1 MESLS
6 NESTPR
12 ERLARLLTLMR
23 RTRMFWRSAL
33 AILAIGIAVSFA
45 LAWNAKRA
53 WRSETT
59 VGYMDSIRTNKDGD
73 SASARAARLGPK
85 LKDLVYARPRLAEVI
100 DEFHLFPE
108 KTAKSMVEAEDE
120 MQGAI
125 SFHARQSDT
134 FVVSFTYEDPVIAQK
149 VAARLADNMI
159 EDYNKENLTGATLTR
174 DFLNKKR
181 AEASRRVDD
190 ASRGLAE
197 FLALH
202 PQFQWGLND
211 SPYAATA
218 AVPGPRP
225 PMAAAAPAR
234 PRSVDPT
241 LSRLE
246 GDLARVEAQ
255 LNPAAAKAVPP
266 PTNAEAQK
274 QREAAAAALAQAEAQ
289 LAEKLTVVTPAHP
302 DAVAAQAKV
311 NAARAALAAADTAA
325 RPKAAPEPVE
335 SSDLAPDV
343 KTRLEHQRA
352 QLRAQLAER
361 RKELAGNSGATEPAK
376 TAQPAA
382 GADKAPKQDVVDLE
396 TEWHR
401 LKLDLDRA
409 RDELHNVELTAQAA
423 DISAD
428 AVEKKSQSEMRI
440 LDPAYRPTKPDKGKG
455 RVFLI
460 GAVIA
465 LFIALGYAGARVL
478 LNDTLLDAGDVL
490 ALGGPQPLVAVP
502 LVPFGKPPREREV
515 VRRSQPEVVL
525 ADGEP
530 EHAVAS
536 APVVVTAAPVAEPV
550 RQLPAP
556 RTFRQRQATM
566 RWGTRLPVEGG
577 AVAVDAYAVDVQ
589 PEPEPQQQRAALAI
603 VPSPILA
610 VGGGSEPPRRVPEVH
625 VIGADLDPHGA
636 GAFALL
642 DDATPELLAALRVLR
657 HRLDQRRAGGPCVV
671 SVVSPGRGEGKSTLA
686 ARLAMTL
693 GESDRARVVLVEG
706 NLERPGVAK
715 KLGIVLAPEAGLSH
729 QIHERMLGRKA
740 PWGVVKLGPSLA
752 TLAEP
757 EVSAYPGVVHAT
769 HFLDA
774 IRALRARYDYVV
786 VDGPSVLGSGDANV
800 LEEVSDVVLVVARA
814 AQTKASALAQAEHQL
829 GESKILGVVLNG
841 VGRPAPRSARRPARP
856 ARPAPAT

>member
-12 ERLARLLTLMR
+12 ERLARLLTLTR

-33 AILAIGIAVSFA
+33 VILAMGLAVSFA

-59 VGYMDSIRTNKDGD
+59 VGYLDSIRTNKDGEN
-73 SASARAARLGPK
+73 ASTRAARLGPK

-120 MQGAI
+120 MQNAI
-125 SFHARQSDT
+125 GFHARASDT
-134 FVVSFTYEDPVIAQK
+134 FVISFTYEDPVVAQK

-190 ASRGLAE
+190 ASRGLAS

-218 AVPGPRP
+218 PVPGPRAP
-225 PMAAAAPAR
+225 IAAPAPAR
-234 PRSVDPT
+234 PRPGDPV
-241 LSRLE
+241 LGRLE
-246 GDLARVEAQ
+246 SDLARVEAE
-255 LNPAAAKAVPP
+255 LTPASARVAAP
-266 PTNAEAQK
+266 PTSGEPLK
-274 QREAAAAALAQAEAQ
+274 QRDAAAANLTAAEAA

-302 DAVAAQAKV
+302 DAVAAQARV
-311 NAARAALAAADTAA
+311 NAARAALGAAETGLHA
-325 RPKAAPEPVE
+325 KAAPVATDNNE
-335 SSDLAPDV
+335 LAPDT
-343 KTRLEHQRA
+343 KARLERERT
-352 QLRAQLAER
+352 QLRARMAAR
-361 RKELAGNSGATEPAK
+361 RRELSGAAPSDVPAPAPAPASTGTEK
-376 TAQPAA
+376 SAQ
-382 GADKAPKQDVVDLE
+382 QDVVDLE

-465 LFIALGYAGARVL
+465 LFIALGYAGTRVL
-478 LNDTLLDAGDVL
+478 LNDTVLDAGDVL
-490 ALGGPQPLVAVP
+490 ALGGPQPLVALP
-502 LVPFGKPPREREV
+502 LMAMTKPPRQREMA
-515 VRRSQPEVVL
+515 RRSQPEVVL
-525 ADGEP
+525 ARDEVDEP
-530 EHAVAS
+530 ENAS
-536 APVVVTAAPVAEPV
+536 RVVVPAAPMSETV

-556 RTFRQRQATM
+556 RNLRARQATM
-566 RWGTRLPVEGG
+566 RWGTRIPVEGG
-577 AVAVDAYAVDVQ
+577 AVAVDAYALDV
-589 PEPEPQQQRAALAI
+589 EPEPPRAALAV
-603 VPSPILA
+603 VPSRIFA
-610 VGGGSEPPRRVPEVH
+610 IGGDEPPRRPPEVH
-625 VIGADLDPHGA
+625 VVGADLDPHGP

-642 DDATPELLAALRVLR
+642 NDATPELLAALRVLR
-657 HRLDQRRAGGPCVV
+657 HRLDQRRAGSSCVV
-671 SVVSPGRGEGKSTLA
+671 TVVSPGQGEGKSTLA

-706 NLERPGVAK
+706 NLEHPRVAK
-715 KLGIVLAPEAGLSH
+715 TLGISLPAEVGLSH
-729 QIHERMLGRKA
+729 QVHQRMLGNKA
-740 PWGVVKLGPSLA
+740 PWGVIKLGPSLS

-757 EVSAYPGVVHAT
+757 EVASYPGVVHAT

-774 IRALRARYDYVV
+774 LRALRARYDYVV

-814 AQTKASALAQAEHQL
+814 AKTRASALAIAEQQL

-841 VGRPAPRSARRPARP
+841 VAARRAKSARLQPS
-856 ARPAPAT
+856 

>member
-12 ERLARLLTLMR
+12 ERLARLITLTR

-33 AILAIGIAVSFA
+33 VILAVGLGASFV

-59 VGYMDSIRTNKDGD
+59 VGYLDSIRTNKDGE
-73 SASARAARLGPK
+73 SASTRAARLGPK
-85 LKDLVYARPRLAEVI
+85 LKDLVYARPRMAEVI

-108 KTAKSMVEAEDE
+108 KTAKSMIEAEDE
-120 MQGAI
+120 MQSAI
-125 SFHARQSDT
+125 SFHARASDT
-134 FVVSFTYEDPVIAQK
+134 FVLSFTYEDPVVAQK
-149 VAARLADNMI
+149 VAARIADNMI
-159 EDYNKENLTGATLTR
+159 QDYNKENLTGATLTR

-181 AEASRRVDD
+181 SEANLRVDD
-190 ASRGLAE
+190 ASRGLAS
-197 FLALH
+197 FLAAH

-218 AVPGPRP
+218 PVPGARP
-225 PMAAAAPAR
+225 SVVAPTPAPAR
-234 PRSVDPT
+234 PRSGDP
-241 LSRLE
+241 LLGRLE
-246 GDLARVEAQ
+246 GDLARVEAE
-255 LNPAAAKAVPP
+255 LAPPAAHVAAPATP
-266 PTNAEAQK
+266 GEAQK
-274 QREAAAAALAQAEAQ
+274 QRDTAAAALASAETA

-311 NAARAALAAADTAA
+311 SAARATLATAETALRAKPTAVA
-325 RPKAAPEPVE
+325 VENPELAPETK
-335 SSDLAPDV
+335 A
-343 KTRLEHQRA
+343 RLEKERG
-352 QLRAQLAER
+352 QLRARIAER
-361 RKELAGNSGATEPAK
+361 RREISGAAKPAAPAASAEPA
-376 TAQPAA
+376 AA
-382 GADKAPKQDVVDLE
+382 VADKSPEPDIVDLE

-465 LFIALGYAGARVL
+465 LCIALGYAGARVL

-502 LVPFGKPPREREV
+502 LMPRMEPTREREV
-515 VRRSQPEVVL
+515 ARRSQPEVVY
-525 ADGEP
+525 AGDER
-530 EHAVAS
+530 EEAEAS
-536 APVVVTAAPVAEPV
+536 PQVVVTAPPPTEAI
-550 RQLPAP
+550 RQLPAARNGRP
-556 RTFRQRQATM
+556 RHATM
-566 RWGTRLPVEGG
+566 RWGTRAPAEGG
-577 AVAVDAYAVDVQ
+577 ALAVDAYALDS
-589 PEPEPQQQRAALAI
+589 EPEPQQQRAALAI

-610 VGGGSEPPRRVPEVH
+610 VGGNEPPRRPPQVH
-625 VIGADLDPHGA
+625 VIGADLDPHGP

-642 DDATPELLAALRVLR
+642 HQATPELLAALRVLR
-657 HRLDQRRAGGPCVV
+657 HRLDQRRAGASCVV
-671 SVVSPGRGEGKSTLA
+671 SVVSPGPNEGKSTLA

-706 NLERPGVAK
+706 NLERPRVAK
-715 KLGIVLAPEAGLSH
+715 TLGISLPAEVGLSH
-729 QIHERMLGRKA
+729 QVHQRMLGHKA
-740 PWGVVKLGPSLA
+740 PWGVVKLGPSLS

-757 EVSAYPGVVHAT
+757 EVAAYPGVVHAT

-774 IRALRARYDYVV
+774 LLALKARYDYVV
-786 VDGPSVLGSGDANV
+786 VDGPSILGSGNANV
-800 LEEVSDVVLVVARA
+800 LEEVSDVMLVVARA
-814 AQTKASALAQAEHQL
+814 AKTRASALAQAEQQL
-829 GESKILGVVLNG
+829 GASKILGVVLNG
-841 VGRPAPRSARRPARP
+841 VAASGPKSPRAQPS
-856 ARPAPAT
+856 